1 MDRPEARVLLLG
13 PAAIEV
19 AGVTTPITS
28 RQQAGLLAMLAL
40 NPGRPVPTAELIDRA
55 WPGNPPASAP
65 AALRVQ
71 LARLRTALRAG
82 EGDPLPHTARGYAL
96 DPLIVATDLRD
107 LGLIRLLLGDE
118 TDPAERLRL
127 TDRALDLW
135 RGEPAFASL
144 DDQELRVEG
153 QRLAEIRLEL
163 EDARADALIQVG
175 QHDRACVDLL
185 GLVAA
190 QPLRERRSQQLML
203 AQYRSGRQADALAT
217 FRELRDRL
225 VEELGVEP
233 DPGTAGLELAILRQD
248 PSLLPEAQR
257 AAARSAIDG
266 IPPDPATLRPPTPLL
281 ADLLTRRLAPLGAD
295 ARRLALVAAL
305 LDDEATPEVLARAL
319 HTTPGEVEALI
330 GQATASLVFGRAP
343 GGAPRWQPEL
353 RDALLASADAD
364 ERAVASHDAGVA
376 LGASDAPGALVRAA
390 WLLVRSEAPWSVTG
404 PVVHRALNTLRS
416 IRAAGHGADLCRAA
430 APLAVDAAD
439 RADLLTR
446 HARSLG
452 MAGRPGDADT
462 VWVEAIDAARESG
475 DPERLGLAVVA
486 LDWAYRSH
494 EISQELAL
502 ERFRE
507 ALDGLGPR
515 PSALRLAVLTSLLQ
529 MLSERPH
536 ERGPVAELAREVEAQ
551 SLDLDDAE
559 SLAIVLNNRHTLL
572 RGTAELSRRRRIA
585 DALDDAASRTAEV
598 DRWTPR
604 VHNARLLDAMAGGQH
619 ALMPD
624 LCAALLA
631 SAEQLRSQRLAWQHA
646 LIQSCV
652 HRDRGNH
659 AVAGEWAERALVL
672 GLTAGL
678 PVAEPAHSAHTLLTL
693 YLTGSLA
700 EMVPALTAFVD
711 QGPGI
716 SLAIAKALRALA
728 LAQDGDLHRAAAAVD
743 AELALPREDPPA
755 EWTPVLLGI
764 LTDAAGLVGSRAAA
778 SDLVA
783 RLEPF
788 AGQWLT
794 AMHGLSWGPADRCRG
809 ILTAVLGEERPGIG
823 LVAQARRQATLA
835 GAAAWVTRCDLDL
848 ARLNLTRSDAPSAGW
863 E

>member
-127 TDRALDLW
+127 TDRSLDLW

-233 DPGTAGLELAILRQD
+233 DPGTADLELAILRQD

-295 ARRLALVAAL
+295 ARRLALVA
-305 LDDEATPEVLARAL
+305 
-319 HTTPGEVEALI
+319 
-330 GQATASLVFGRAP
+330 
-343 GGAPRWQPEL
+343 
-353 RDALLASADAD
+353 AD

-430 APLAVDAAD
+430 APLAVDAAH

-515 PSALRLAVLTSLLQ
+515 PRALRLAVLTSLLQ

-585 DALDDAASRTAEV
+585 DALGDAASRTAEV

-672 GLTAGL
+672 GLTAGS

-743 AELALPREDPPA
+743 AELALPREDPPPRVDPRPA
-755 EWTPVLLGI
+755 RHPHRRGRARGEPCGGVRPGGSTGAVRRAVADRDARPVVG
-764 LTDAAGLVGSRAAA
+764 AGRPLPRHPDGGAGRGAPGHRPGGAGASAGDPRGGGRVGDPVRP
-778 SDLVA
+778 
-783 RLEPF
+783 RP
-788 AGQWLT
+788 
-794 AMHGLSWGPADRCRG
+794 GPAQPD
-809 ILTAVLGEERPGIG
+809 ALGRP
-823 LVAQARRQATLA
+823 
-835 GAAAWVTRCDLDL
+835 
-848 ARLNLTRSDAPSAGW
+848 
-863 E
+863 